1 MEKGGNDMAKQSE
14 KTAKC
19 EKIWLLYFNQYLF
32 EEGVINE
39 EERNRM
45 KLQIEL
51 RKPLPASR

>member
-1 MEKGGNDMAKQSE
+1 MAKQSE

-32 EEGVINE
+32 EEGVITE

>member
-1 MEKGGNDMAKQSE
+1 MAKQSE

-19 EKIWLLYFNQYLF
+19 EKIWLNYFNQYLF
-32 EEGVINE
+32 EQGVITE